1 MADSSVLDCGH
12 LRSTAAGRDLDVPWP
27 ASEQD
32 ERSRGTR
39 VVTFGTY
46 DLFHCGH
53 LNLLRRARALG
64 DWLIVGVSSDELNAG
79 KKGRRPV
86 FSLSER
92 LAIVQGIRYVDE
104 VFVEESLE
112 LKADYLI
119 RVRADILVMGDD
131 WAGRFDHF
139 SPLCRV
145 VYLPRTPDVSSS
157 GILSVIRTAA

>member
-12 LRSTAAGRDLDVPWP
+12 LRPAAAARDLDVPWP
-27 ASEQD
+27 ASEAD
-32 ERSRGTR
+32 DRSGGTR

-46 DLFHCGH
+46 DLFHYGH

-119 RVRADILVMGDD
+119 RARADILVMGDD
-131 WAGRFDHF
+131 WAGRFDQF
-139 SPLCRV
+139 SAICRV

-157 GILSVIRTAA
+157 RILSVIRTAA